1 MTRISCSIPLDASGR
16 HIGHLGVPF
25 SDDAHAYGVIPVP
38 IAVLTGAPGPTVLL
52 SAGVHGDEY
61 EGQIVLRRL
70 LRDLDPAS
78 LRGRLILLPALNLP
92 AVRAARR
99 CSPVDG
105 VNMNRAFPGDPDGG
119 PTAQLAHYVEQE
131 LLPLCQAA
139 VDLHSGGTASE
150 YLPCA
155 YVYAGGP
162 MADAKRRLAN
172 AFGAPLAVVVGATAE
187 TRSLSAACERR
198 SVPMISAELGGG
210 GRVSAEALAVAD
222 SGTRALFQHVGLLP
236 VENADAD
243 RRTRFVRVPGRE
255 HFLMCPASGLFEP
268 LVDLG
273 AMVEAGTL
281 AGWMHDIDDP
291 AMAPVAVR
299 VATTG
304 LVVARRLPALARRG
318 DYLFTTAID
327 APAAMDP
334 A

>member
-1 MTRISCSIPLDASGR
+1 MTRITCSIPLDEAGR
-16 HIGHLGVPF
+16 HIGYLGVPF

-38 IAVLTGAPGPTVLL
+38 IAVLSGAPGPTMLL

-70 LRDLDPAS
+70 LRDLGPTS

-119 PTAQLAHYVEQE
+119 PTAQLAHYVEQK

-162 MADAKRRLAN
+162 MADSKKRLSN
-172 AFGAPLAVVVGATAE
+172 AFGVPLAVVVGATAE
-187 TRSLSAACERR
+187 TRSLSAACERGL
-198 SVPMISAELGGG
+198 VPMISAELGGG
-210 GRVSAEALAVAD
+210 GQVSADALTVAD
-222 SGTRALFQHVGLLP
+222 DGTRALLRHVGLLP
-236 VENADAD
+236 TEPADAD
-243 RRTRFVRVPGRE
+243 RRTRFVRIPGRE

-268 LVDLG
+268 LVQLG
-273 AMVEAGTL
+273 TTVEAGTL
-281 AGWMHDIDDP
+281 AGWVHDIDDP
-291 AMAPVAVR
+291 AAPPVGVHFA
-299 VATTG
+299 APG
-304 LVVARRLPALARRG
+304 MVVARRLPALARRG

-327 APAAMDP
+327 APAAMDS

>member
-1 MTRISCSIPLDASGR
+1 MTRITCSIPLDEAGR
-16 HIGHLGVPF
+16 HIGYLGVPF

-38 IAVLTGAPGPTVLL
+38 IAVLSGAPGPTMLL

-70 LRDLDPAS
+70 LRDLGPTS

-119 PTAQLAHYVEQE
+119 PTAQLAHYVEQK

-162 MADAKRRLAN
+162 MAGSKKRLSN
-172 AFGAPLAVVVGATAE
+172 AFGVPLAVVVGATAE
-187 TRSLSAACERR
+187 TRSLSAACERGL
-198 SVPMISAELGGG
+198 VPMISAELGGG
-210 GRVSAEALAVAD
+210 GQVSADALTVAD
-222 SGTRALFQHVGLLP
+222 DGTRALLRHVGLLP
-236 VENADAD
+236 TGPLMPTAA
-243 RRTRFVRVPGRE
+243 PGSCG
-255 HFLMCPASGLFEP
+255 FPGASIF
-268 LVDLG
+268 
-273 AMVEAGTL
+273 
-281 AGWMHDIDDP
+281 
-291 AMAPVAVR
+291 
-299 VATTG
+299 
-304 LVVARRLPALARRG
+304 
-318 DYLFTTAID
+318 
-327 APAAMDP
+327 
-334 A
+334 

>member
-1 MTRISCSIPLDASGR
+1 MTRITCSIPLDEPGR

-38 IAVLTGAPGPTVLL
+38 IAVLNGGPGPTMLL

-70 LRDLDPAS
+70 LRDLDPTF

-162 MADAKRRLAN
+162 MADAKKRLSN

-198 SVPMISAELGGG
+198 LVPMISAELGGG
-210 GRVSAEALAVAD
+210 GQVSADALTVAD
-222 SGTRALFQHVGLLP
+222 DGTRALLRHVGLLP
-236 VENADAD
+236 TEPADAD

-268 LVDLG
+268 LVQLG
-273 AMVEAGTL
+273 TMVEAGTL
-281 AGWMHDIDDP
+281 AGWVHDIDDP
-291 AMAPVAVR
+291 S
-299 VATTG
+299 ATTVG
-304 LVVARRLPALARRG
+304 VHFAAPGMVVARRLPALARRG

-327 APAAMDP
+327 AAAPMDP